1 MSGMAD
7 NDNEGE
13 DWRNEEG
20 LVPESPFPDTAPEG
34 EDAAPKSRGAR
45 PAGLDESCLRDWIG
59 RIVDQDQDALAAL
72 YDELIGPVYGL
83 ALRITRQAA
92 LAEEVAQ
99 DVFWQIWRQA
109 PRYDAAR
116 GSALAWIM
124 TIARSRALD
133 ELRRVDSRL
142 CELDPEAQA
151 DLDSGGEDD
160 PQDLLS
166 AQQQGQRLH
175 EALAK
180 LDPMPRQLLSLA
192 FLRGLS
198 HDEIASQAGMPLGT
212 VKTQIRRGL
221 AKLRTLLATV
231 HDQDDLKR

>member
-7 NDNEGE
+7 IDDEGE
-13 DWRNEEG
+13 AGNNEDG
-20 LVPESPFPDTAPEG
+20 LESGAAFPEAALER
-34 EDAAPKSRGAR
+34 EDALPAPRHPG
-45 PAGLDESCLRDWIG
+45 PAAAAEPRLREWIA

-72 YDELIGPVYGL
+72 YDELFGPVYGL
-83 ALRITRQAA
+83 ALKITRQAP

-133 ELRRVDSRL
+133 ELRRADSKL
-142 CELDPEAQA
+142 CELEPETLAS
-151 DLDSGGEDD
+151 LDSGGDGPEEW
-160 PQDLLS
+160 LS
-166 AQQQGQRLH
+166 MFQQSQIAH
-175 EALAK
+175 EALAR
-180 LDPMPRQLLSLA
+180 LDPVPRRLLSLA

-198 HDEIASQAGMPLGT
+198 HDEIASLAGMPLGT
-212 VKTQIRRGL
+212 VKTHIRRGL
-221 AKLRTLLATV
+221 AKLRAWLAPAN
-231 HDQDDLKR
+231 DRSNPNR